1 VEIKLSKRPK
11 SPTII
16 EGFPGFGLVGTI
28 ATEFLI
34 EHLETEMIGK
44 IMIEDM
50 PAIVAIHENK
60 VVQPLGVFYNKK
72 YNLVILHAI
81 NSAQG
86 MEWKMAEAVK
96 KLAVDL
102 EAKEIICIEG
112 VGTAVPTAEAT
123 VAAIFF
129 YTNNKSKEK
138 ILTNIAKP
146 LKEGIIMG
154 VTGALLLRV
163 EKTPLSCIFAETHS
177 EMPDSKA
184 AAEIVKILDKYL
196 DLKLDPQPLMKQAEK
211 FEEKLKT
218 ILTKS
223 KEAEEMSDKKKLS
236 YVG

>member
-1 VEIKLSKRPK
+1 MDIKLSKKPK

-44 IMIEDM
+44 VMIEDM

-86 MEWKMAEAVK
+86 LEWKMAEAIK
-96 KLAVDL
+96 KLAIDL

-112 VGTAVPTAEAT
+112 VGTAVPSDTSVSQT
-123 VAAIFF
+123 FF
-129 YTNNKSKEK
+129 FTNNKAKEK
-138 ILTNIAKP
+138 VLSNMAKP

-163 EKTPLSCIFAETHS
+163 DKTPLSCIFAEAHT

-184 AAEIVKILDKYL
+184 AAEIVKVLDKYL
-196 DLKLDPQPLMKQAEK
+196 DLRLDPEPLMKQAEK

-223 KEAEEMSDKKKLS
+223 KEVEEMSDKKKLS

>member
-1 VEIKLSKRPK
+1 VDIKLSKKPK

-44 IMIEDM
+44 IMLEDM

-86 MEWKMAEAVK
+86 MEWKMAEAIK
-96 KLAVDL
+96 KLAIDL

-112 VGTAVPTAEAT
+112 VGTAIPSETNET
-123 VAAIFF
+123 QTF
-129 YTNNKSKEK
+129 YFTNNKAKEK
-138 ILTNIAKP
+138 VFSNMAKP

-154 VTGALLLRV
+154 VTGALLLRI
-163 EKTPLSCIFAETHS
+163 EKTPLSCIFAEART

-184 AAEIVKILDKYL
+184 AAEIIKVLDKYL
-196 DLKLDPQPLMKQAEK
+196 DLKLDPEPLMKQAEK